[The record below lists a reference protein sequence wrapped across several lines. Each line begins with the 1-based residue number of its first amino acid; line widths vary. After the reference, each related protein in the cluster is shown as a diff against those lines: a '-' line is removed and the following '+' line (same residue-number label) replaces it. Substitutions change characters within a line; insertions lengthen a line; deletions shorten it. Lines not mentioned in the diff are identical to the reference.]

1 MAQAKPDIMI
11 STKDKAAPS
20 FAEFVII
27 VSLITSLGAL
37 SIDAILP
44 ALPQIASDL
53 NVLNANDRQLTI
65 SLFILGMAFGQM
77 VGGPLSDRTGRK
89 PPAFWGYA
97 LFVVGS
103 LLSLFAMSFPLLLSG
118 RFLQGAGISASRT
131 VTMALVRD
139 RYEGRAMAR
148 VMSFVMTV
156 FILVPMLAPTFGQ
169 TLLFLAGWRSIFGF
183 YVLFAVITVLW
194 FGLRMPETLTPEN
207 RSPFSFRR
215 IVAAIREIVG
225 IRLALGYTVAAGLIN
240 GAFLGYLNS
249 AQQIFQEQYASGE
262 LFPLYFAGAAFS
274 IGLASLLNSRL
285 VMRLGMSLLATWSL
299 FAVLGLSVGAL
310 ATALLTAGQPPLWFL
325 MAYLVTAFFCIG
337 ILFGNIN
344 ALAMKPLGHIAGI
357 GAAVIG
363 SLSTLISVP
372 IGTVIGQSYN
382 GTILP
387 FVAGMVILVGLSIV
401 VARWA
406 DGGQDRAPSSIRVFG
421 DRGNP
426 PARS

>member
-1 MAQAKPDIMI
+1 VAQATPTTLT
-11 STKDKAAPS
+11 STKRKADPS
-20 FAEFVII
+20 LPEFVII

-44 ALPQIASDL
+44 ALPQIGSDL
-53 NVLNANDRQLTI
+53 NVQNANGRQLTI
-65 SLFILGMAFGQM
+65 SLFILGMALGQILS
-77 VGGPLSDRTGRK
+77 GPLSDKTGRK
-89 PPAFWGYA
+89 PPAYWGYA

-103 LLSLFAMSFPLLLSG
+103 LLSLFAASFPILLSG

-156 FILVPMLAPTFGQ
+156 FILVPMLAPTLGQ
-169 TLLFLAGWRSIFGF
+169 TMLILAGWRSIFGF

-194 FGLRMPETLTPEN
+194 FGLRMPETLAPEN
-207 RSPFSFRR
+207 RVPFSLRR
-215 IVAAIREIVG
+215 IVMAIREIVG
-225 IRLALGYTVAAGLIN
+225 IRLVLGFTVAAGLIN

-249 AQQIFQEQYASGE
+249 AQQIFQEQYALGE
-262 LFPLYFAGAAFS
+262 RFPLYFAVAAFS

-285 VMRLGMSLLATWSL
+285 VMRLGMSLLARWSL
-299 FAVLGLSVGAL
+299 FAVLGLSIGAL
-310 ATALLTAGQPPLWFL
+310 GVALLTAGQPPLWLL

-372 IGTVIGQSYN
+372 IGTLIGQSYN

-387 FVAGMVILVGLSIV
+387 FFAGMAILAGLSTLV
-401 VARWA
+401 VRW
-406 DGGQDRAPSSIRVFG
+406 VEG
-421 DRGNP
+421 D
-426 PARS
+426 